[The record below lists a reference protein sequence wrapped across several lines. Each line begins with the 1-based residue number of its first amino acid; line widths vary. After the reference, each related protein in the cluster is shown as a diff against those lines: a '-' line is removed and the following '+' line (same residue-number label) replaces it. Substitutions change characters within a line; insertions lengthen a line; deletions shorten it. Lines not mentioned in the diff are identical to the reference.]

1 MGRLLFRLLLGA
13 LGLLLH
19 VGRRVSERFR
29 AQITT
34 DLTLEISSADG
45 VAHHYV
51 FRRAGRTFASRSGRA
66 PRTPDLAVRFDSAF
80 LGFRTLIR
88 PDAIGTIM
96 KLLHARRVTYTGN
109 AAHVLWFWSL
119 TRMVLP
125 YGRERSYKENLPGAM
140 AAPNP
145 SSKVEGRITREPV
158 AVELDPHWPQAASAR
173 EHMAMI
179 RGSHGEDIP
188 LW

>member
-1 MGRLLFRLLLGA
+1 MGRLLFRVLLAA

-19 VGRRVSERFR
+19 VGRRGSERFR

-34 DLTLEISSADG
+34 DLTIEVSSADG

-51 FRRAGRTFASRSGRA
+51 FHRAGRRMASRSGHA
-66 PRTPDLAVRFDSAF
+66 PGTPDLAVRFETAF
-80 LGFRTLIR
+80 LGLRTLVR
-88 PDAIGTIM
+88 PDAIGAVV

-125 YGRERSYKENLPGAM
+125 YGRERSDRERLPGAL
-140 AAPNP
+140 AAPDP
-145 SSKVEGRITREPV
+145 ASKVADRVTREPV
-158 AVELDPHWPQAASAR
+158 AHVLDPHWPQAATAR
-173 EHMAMI
+173 AHMAMI
-179 RGSHGEDIP
+179 RGSAGEDIP